1 MRFREA
7 GAAGYLSRPVASDEL
22 AGVVEAAASGD
33 LPAGTLVTRH
43 WLREHRSRLRV
54 LVADD
59 SPTNRVLAVRLLEK
73 RGHVVTAVGSGR
85 DAVAHA
91 AKGGLD
97 VVLMDVQMP
106 DLDGLEATAEIR
118 EREAI
123 EGGHLPIVALTAHAM
138 ESHRQRCLDAGMD
151 AYLSKPFDAEELC
164 TVIERAARSGAGPAP
179 DGEREGESAP
189 VGLDRTVALSNV
201 DGDGDLV
208 AEVARAVLEEG
219 PTLRASLSS
228 AVAESRF
235 GDAVTAAIRLRRSLE
250 SIGAMGAGAIAGA
263 VADAARVEEG
273 ADAAA
278 LLEDLADAFD
288 RVEGEIVALAGVGV
302 SAWR

>member
-1 MRFREA
+1 
-7 GAAGYLSRPVASDEL
+7 
-22 AGVVEAAASGD
+22 
-33 LPAGTLVTRH
+33 
-43 WLREHRSRLRV
+43 
-54 LVADD
+54 
-59 SPTNRVLAVRLLEK
+59 
-73 RGHVVTAVGSGR
+73 
-85 DAVAHA
+85 
-91 AKGGLD
+91 
-97 VVLMDVQMP
+97 
-106 DLDGLEATAEIR
+106 
-118 EREAI
+118 
-123 EGGHLPIVALTAHAM
+123 
-138 ESHRQRCLDAGMD
+138 
-151 AYLSKPFDAEELC
+151 
-164 TVIERAARSGAGPAP
+164 
-179 DGEREGESAP
+179 
-189 VGLDRTVALSNV
+189 VALSNV